1 VIGVKATIVTACV
14 LLAACGPE
22 SQGPAAA
29 AAVGEVRHPGVV
41 DSIFPIEEE
50 MKRFRAILGPE
61 PTGLAGGAPSLE
73 ALVARF
79 TTALVHADTA
89 ALLDMQLS
97 RNEFG
102 WLYYPTTR
110 FTARPYELAPATVW
124 FQIESGS
131 SQGLGRLLDRLAG
144 RPLTVEG
151 HSCPLEPRNEGL
163 NRVWEGCTV
172 RIPFE
177 ATLFGS
183 IVERDGVFKFVSYT
197 NGF

>member
-1 VIGVKATIVTACV
+1 VVKAMIISACV

-22 SQGPAAA
+22 SPEPAVAA
-29 AAVGEVRHPGVV
+29 EVAAVPDARAHRGVV

-50 MKRFRAILGPE
+50 MRRFRAILGPE
-61 PTGLAGGAPSLE
+61 PTGLTGGAASLDE
-73 ALVARF
+73 LVARF
-79 TTALVHADTA
+79 ARAVERADTA
-89 ALLDMQLS
+89 ALVDMLMS
-97 RNEFG
+97 RDEFG

-110 FTARPYELAPATVW
+110 FTAPPYTLAPATVW

-131 SQGLGRLLDRLAG
+131 SQGLARLMARLGG
-144 RPLTVEG
+144 RPLA
-151 HSCPLEPRNEGL
+151 LERHRN
-163 NRVWEGCTV
+163 RIWEGCIV
-172 RIPFE
+172 RIPFD